1 MSKILVKFSDNYA
14 DEFDV
19 DGFMVIDKDQFNK
32 EVALIKRMFD
42 EYGEREF
49 YFGTNESFNYGDFD
63 EWFSVFTVTDITDSE
78 ADVLSKLFANSW
90 SNRVEFGT
98 MNAYEYALDSAY
110 DEFGC
115 EEYDVQDEEDE
126 E

>member
-32 EVALIKRMFD
+32 EVELIKRLFD
-42 EYGEREF
+42 EYGEHEF
-49 YFGTNESFNYGDFD
+49 YFGTNEALSYDNFNQWFD
-63 EWFSVFTVTDITDSE
+63 TFSVTDITDAE
-78 ADVLSKLFANSW
+78 ADVLNRLFGTYW
-90 SNRVEFGT
+90 SNQIRFGT